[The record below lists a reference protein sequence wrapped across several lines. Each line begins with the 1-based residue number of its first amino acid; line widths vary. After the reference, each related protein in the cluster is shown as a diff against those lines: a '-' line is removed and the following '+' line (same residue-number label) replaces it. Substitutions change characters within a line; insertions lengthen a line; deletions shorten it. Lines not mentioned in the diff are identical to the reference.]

1 MKKYNVQNYIRYKE
15 DLEVSLK
22 LIPHKQFN
30 EYTRE
35 ELITVFLP
43 LVENIARKFS
53 TTQQASGVMT
63 INDLI
68 QEGAIGLTAAVDR
81 IEWEKIEE
89 SEDKEKTLKS
99 FFAKRIRG
107 AIRRAIDINRG
118 DMRIPEYKLNDIRKN
133 FGKDRKIVQ
142 TFFNQVFMSIDE
154 NFNDEGDN
162 PLFQVPDKS
171 EPYNIALLNAYL
183 LSIMKEHLTDK
194 EYDVLRMSYGLDCD
208 KHAAKDIASKLGI
221 DGVSNYV
228 RVSELKKSAIE
239 KLVDNV
245 SPNQV
250 IDYL

>member
-15 DLEVSLK
+15 DLEVTLK
-22 LIPHKQFN
+22 LIPKKEFH
-30 EYTRE
+30 EYTRT
-35 ELITVFLP
+35 ELTTVFLP

-68 QEGAIGLTAAVDR
+68 QEGAIGLQAAVDR
-81 IEWEKIEE
+81 IEWQTIHE

-183 LSIMKEHLTDK
+183 LGIMKEHLTDK

-208 KHAAKDIASKLGI
+208 KHPAKDIASKLGI

-228 RVSELKKSAIE
+228 RVSELKKAAIE

-245 SPNQV
+245 SPDQV

>member
-1 MKKYNVQNYIRYKE
+1 MKKYNVQNYIRYKN
-15 DLEVSLK
+15 DLEVTLK
-22 LIPHKQFN
+22 LIPKKEFH
-30 EYTRE
+30 EYTRT
-35 ELITVFLP
+35 ELTTVFLP

-68 QEGAIGLTAAVDR
+68 QEGAIGLQAAVDR
-81 IEWEKIEE
+81 IEWQTIHE

-183 LSIMKEHLTDK
+183 LGIMKEHLTDK

-208 KHAAKDIASKLGI
+208 KHPAKDIASKLGI

-245 SPNQV
+245 SPDQV

>member
-15 DLEVSLK
+15 DLEVTLK
-22 LIPHKQFN
+22 LIPKKEFH
-30 EYTRE
+30 EYTRT
-35 ELITVFLP
+35 ELTTVFLP

-68 QEGAIGLTAAVDR
+68 QEGAIGLQAAVDR
-81 IEWEKIEE
+81 IEWQTIHD

-183 LSIMKEHLTDK
+183 LGIMKEHLTDK

-208 KHAAKDIASKLGI
+208 KHPAKDIASKLGI

-228 RVSELKKSAIE
+228 RISELKKAAIE

-245 SPNQV
+245 SPDQV

>member
-1 MKKYNVQNYIRYKE
+1 MKKYNVQNYIRYKN
-15 DLEVSLK
+15 DLDVALK
-22 LIPHKQFN
+22 LIPKKEFH
-30 EYTRE
+30 EYTRT
-35 ELITVFLP
+35 ELGTVFLP

-68 QEGAIGLTAAVDR
+68 QEGAIGLQASVDR
-81 IEWEKIEE
+81 IEWQTIHD

-183 LSIMKEHLTDK
+183 LGIMKEYLTSK

-208 KHAAKDIASKLGI
+208 KYSAKDIASKLGI

-228 RVSELKKSAIE
+228 RVSELKKQAIE
-239 KLVDNV
+239 KLIDNV

>member
-1 MKKYNVQNYIRYKE
+1 
-15 DLEVSLK
+15 
-22 LIPHKQFN
+22 
-30 EYTRE
+30 
-35 ELITVFLP
+35 
-43 LVENIARKFS
+43 
-53 TTQQASGVMT
+53 MT

-68 QEGAIGLTAAVDR
+68 QEGAIGLQASVDR
-81 IEWEKIEE
+81 IEWQTIHE
-89 SEDKEKTLKS
+89 SDDKEKTLKS
-99 FFAKRIRG
+99 FFAKRVRG

-183 LSIMKEHLTDK
+183 LGIMKEHLTDK

-208 KHAAKDIASKLGI
+208 KHPAKDIASKLGI

-245 SPNQV
+245 SPDQV

>member
-15 DLEVSLK
+15 DLEVTLK
-22 LIPHKQFN
+22 LIPKKEFH
-30 EYTRE
+30 EYTRT
-35 ELITVFLP
+35 ELTTVFLP

-68 QEGAIGLTAAVDR
+68 QEGAIGLQASVDR
-81 IEWEKIEE
+81 IEWQTIHD
-89 SEDKEKTLKS
+89 SDDKEKTLKS

-183 LSIMKEHLTDK
+183 LGIMKEHLTDK

-208 KHAAKDIASKLGI
+208 KHPAKDIASKLGI

-245 SPNQV
+245 SPDQV

>member
-1 MKKYNVQNYIRYKE
+1 MKKYNIQNYIRYKN
-15 DLEVSLK
+15 DLEVTLK
-22 LIPHKQFN
+22 LIPKKEFH
-30 EYTRE
+30 EYTRT
-35 ELITVFLP
+35 ELTTVFLP

-68 QEGAIGLTAAVDR
+68 QEGAIGLQASVDR
-81 IEWEKIEE
+81 IEWQTIHD
-89 SEDKEKTLKS
+89 SDDKEKTLKS

-183 LSIMKEHLTDK
+183 LGIMKEYLTDK
-194 EYDVLRMSYGLDCD
+194 EYNVLRMSYGLDCD
-208 KHAAKDIASKLGI
+208 KHPAKDIASKLGI

-239 KLVDNV
+239 KLIDNV
-245 SPNQV
+245 SPDQV

>member
-1 MKKYNVQNYIRYKE
+1 MKKYNVQNYIRYKN
-15 DLEVSLK
+15 DLEVTLK
-22 LIPHKQFN
+22 LIPKKEFH
-30 EYTRE
+30 EYTRT
-35 ELITVFLP
+35 ELTTVFLP

-68 QEGAIGLTAAVDR
+68 QEGAIGLQAAVDR
-81 IEWEKIEE
+81 IEWQTIHD

-183 LSIMKEHLTDK
+183 LGIMKEHLTDK
-194 EYDVLRMSYGLDCD
+194 EYEVLRMSYGLDCD
-208 KHAAKDIASKLGI
+208 KHPAKDIASKLGI

-228 RVSELKKSAIE
+228 RVSELKKAAIE

-245 SPNQV
+245 SPDQV

>member
-1 MKKYNVQNYIRYKE
+1 MKKYNVQNYIRYKK
-15 DLEVSLK
+15 DLEVTLK
-22 LIPHKQFN
+22 LIPKKEFH
-30 EYTRE
+30 EYTRT
-35 ELITVFLP
+35 ELTTVFLP

-68 QEGAIGLTAAVDR
+68 QEGAIGLQASVDR
-81 IEWEKIEE
+81 IEWQTIHD
-89 SEDKEKTLKS
+89 SDDKEKTLKS

-183 LSIMKEHLTDK
+183 LGIMKEHLTDK

-208 KHAAKDIASKLGI
+208 KHPAKDIASKLGI

-245 SPNQV
+245 SPDQV

>member
-15 DLEVSLK
+15 DLEATLK

-183 LSIMKEHLTDK
+183 LGIMKEHLTDK

-208 KHAAKDIASKLGI
+208 KHMAKDIASKLGI

>member
-1 MKKYNVQNYIRYKE
+1 MKKYNIQNYIRYKE
-15 DLEVSLK
+15 DLEATLK

>member
-1 MKKYNVQNYIRYKE
+1 MKKYNVQNYIRYKN
-15 DLEVSLK
+15 DLEVTLK
-22 LIPHKQFN
+22 LIPKKEFHK
-30 EYTRE
+30 YTRT
-35 ELITVFLP
+35 ELTTVFLP

-68 QEGAIGLTAAVDR
+68 QEGAIGLQASVDR
-81 IEWEKIEE
+81 IEWQTIHD
-89 SEDKEKTLKS
+89 SDDKEKTLKS

-183 LSIMKEHLTDK
+183 LGIMKEHLTDK

-208 KHAAKDIASKLGI
+208 KHPAKDIASKLGI

-245 SPNQV
+245 SPDQV

>member
-1 MKKYNVQNYIRYKE
+1 MKKYNVQNYIRYKN
-15 DLEVSLK
+15 DLEVTLK
-22 LIPHKQFN
+22 LIPKKEFH
-30 EYTRE
+30 EYTRT
-35 ELITVFLP
+35 ELTTVFLP

-68 QEGAIGLTAAVDR
+68 QEGAIGLQASVDR
-81 IEWEKIEE
+81 IEWQTIHE
-89 SEDKEKTLKS
+89 SDDKEKTLKS

-154 NFNDEGDN
+154 NFNEEGDN

-183 LSIMKEHLTDK
+183 LGIMKEHLTDK

-208 KHAAKDIASKLGI
+208 KYAAKDIASKLGI

-245 SPNQV
+245 SPDQV

>member
-1 MKKYNVQNYIRYKE
+1 MKKYNVQNYIRYKN
-15 DLEVSLK
+15 DLEVTLK
-22 LIPHKQFN
+22 LIPKKEFH
-30 EYTRE
+30 EYTRT
-35 ELITVFLP
+35 ELTTVFLP

-68 QEGAIGLTAAVDR
+68 QEGAIGLQAAVDR
-81 IEWEKIEE
+81 IEWQTIHD
-89 SEDKEKTLKS
+89 SDDKEKTLKS
-99 FFAKRIRG
+99 FFAKRVRG

-183 LSIMKEHLTDK
+183 LGIMKEHLTDK

-208 KHAAKDIASKLGI
+208 KHPAKDIASKLGI

-245 SPNQV
+245 SPDQV

>member
-15 DLEVSLK
+15 DLEVALK
-22 LIPHKQFN
+22 LIPKKEFH
-30 EYTRE
+30 EYTRT
-35 ELITVFLP
+35 ELTTVFLP

-68 QEGAIGLTAAVDR
+68 QEGAIGLQAAVDR
-81 IEWEKIEE
+81 IEWQTIHD

-183 LSIMKEHLTDK
+183 LGIMKEHLTDK

-208 KHAAKDIASKLGI
+208 KHPAKDIASKLGI

-245 SPNQV
+245 SPDQV

>member
-1 MKKYNVQNYIRYKE
+1 MKKYNVQNYIRYKN
-15 DLEVSLK
+15 DLEVTLK
-22 LIPHKQFN
+22 LIPKKEFH
-30 EYTRE
+30 EYTRT
-35 ELITVFLP
+35 ELTTVFLP

-68 QEGAIGLTAAVDR
+68 QEGAIGLQAAVDR
-81 IEWEKIEE
+81 IEWQTIHE

-208 KHAAKDIASKLGI
+208 KYPAKDIASKLGI

-245 SPNQV
+245 SPDQV

>member
-1 MKKYNVQNYIRYKE
+1 MKKYNVQNYIRYKN
-15 DLEVSLK
+15 DLEVTLK
-22 LIPHKQFN
+22 LIPKKEFH
-30 EYTRE
+30 EYTRT
-35 ELITVFLP
+35 ELTTVFLP

-68 QEGAIGLTAAVDR
+68 QEGAIGLQAAVDR
-81 IEWEKIEE
+81 IEWQTIHD

-142 TFFNQVFMSIDE
+142 TFFNQVFMSIDA

-183 LSIMKEHLTDK
+183 LGIMKEHLTDK

-208 KHAAKDIASKLGI
+208 KYPAKDIASKLGI

-245 SPNQV
+245 SPDQV

>member
-1 MKKYNVQNYIRYKE
+1 MKKYNIQNYIRYRN
-15 DLEVSLK
+15 DLEVTLK
-22 LIPHKQFN
+22 LIPKKEFH
-30 EYTRE
+30 EYTRT
-35 ELITVFLP
+35 ELTTVFLP

-68 QEGAIGLTAAVDR
+68 QEGAIGLQAAVDR
-81 IEWEKIEE
+81 IEWQTIHD

-183 LSIMKEHLTDK
+183 LGIMKEHLTDK

-208 KHAAKDIASKLGI
+208 KHPAKDIASKLSI

-245 SPNQV
+245 SPDQV

>member
-1 MKKYNVQNYIRYKE
+1 MKKYNVQNYIRYKN
-15 DLEVSLK
+15 DLEVTLK
-22 LIPHKQFN
+22 LIPKKEFH
-30 EYTRE
+30 EYTRT
-35 ELITVFLP
+35 ELTTVFLP

-68 QEGAIGLTAAVDR
+68 QEGAIGLQAAVDR
-81 IEWEKIEE
+81 IEWQTIHD
-89 SEDKEKTLKS
+89 SDDKEKTLKS
-99 FFAKRIRG
+99 FFAKRVRG

-154 NFNDEGDN
+154 NFNDESDN

-183 LSIMKEHLTDK
+183 LGIMKEHLTDK

-208 KHAAKDIASKLGI
+208 I
-221 DGVSNYV
+221 
-228 RVSELKKSAIE
+228 SELKKSAIE

-245 SPNQV
+245 SPDQV

>member
-1 MKKYNVQNYIRYKE
+1 MKKYNVQNYIRYKN
-15 DLEVSLK
+15 DLEVTLK
-22 LIPHKQFN
+22 LIPKKEFH
-30 EYTRE
+30 EYTRT
-35 ELITVFLP
+35 ELTTVFLP

-68 QEGAIGLTAAVDR
+68 QEGAIGLQAAVDR
-81 IEWEKIEE
+81 IEWQTIHD

-183 LSIMKEHLTDK
+183 LGIMKEHLTDK

-208 KHAAKDIASKLGI
+208 KYPAKDIASKLGI

-228 RVSELKKSAIE
+228 RVSEFKKSAIE

-245 SPNQV
+245 SPDQV

>member
-1 MKKYNVQNYIRYKE
+1 MKKYNVQNYIRYKN
-15 DLEVSLK
+15 DLEVTLK
-22 LIPHKQFN
+22 LIPKKEFH
-30 EYTRE
+30 EYTRT
-35 ELITVFLP
+35 ELTTVFLP

-68 QEGAIGLTAAVDR
+68 QEGAIGLQASVDR
-81 IEWEKIEE
+81 IEWQTIHE
-89 SEDKEKTLKS
+89 SDDKEKTLKS

-154 NFNDEGDN
+154 NFNEEGDN

-183 LSIMKEHLTDK
+183 LGIMKEHLTDK

-208 KHAAKDIASKLGI
+208 KHPAKDIASKLGI

-245 SPNQV
+245 SPDQV

>member
-1 MKKYNVQNYIRYKE
+1 MKKYNVQNYIRYKN
-15 DLEVSLK
+15 DLEVTLK
-22 LIPHKQFN
+22 LIPKKEFH
-30 EYTRE
+30 EYTRT
-35 ELITVFLP
+35 ELTTVFLP

-68 QEGAIGLTAAVDR
+68 QEGAIGLQAAVDR
-81 IEWEKIEE
+81 IEWQTIHD

-183 LSIMKEHLTDK
+183 LGIMKEHLTDK

-208 KHAAKDIASKLGI
+208 KHPAKDIASKLGI

-245 SPNQV
+245 SPDQV

>member
-1 MKKYNVQNYIRYKE
+1 MKKYNVQNYIRYRN
-15 DLEVSLK
+15 DLEVTLK
-22 LIPHKQFN
+22 LIPKKEFH
-30 EYTRE
+30 EYTRT
-35 ELITVFLP
+35 ELTTVFLP

-68 QEGAIGLTAAVDR
+68 QEGAIGLQAAVDR
-81 IEWEKIEE
+81 IEWQTIHD
-89 SEDKEKTLKS
+89 SEDKEKTIKS

-142 TFFNQVFMSIDE
+142 TFFKQVFMSIDA

-183 LSIMKEHLTDK
+183 LGIMKEHLTDK
-194 EYDVLRMSYGLDCD
+194 EYEVVRMSYGLDCD
-208 KHAAKDIASKLGI
+208 KYPAKDIAKELSI

-228 RVSELKKSAIE
+228 RISELKKSAIE

-245 SPNQV
+245 SPDQV

>member
-15 DLEVSLK
+15 DLEVTLK
-22 LIPHKQFN
+22 LIPKKEFH
-30 EYTRE
+30 EYTRT
-35 ELITVFLP
+35 ELTTVFLP

-68 QEGAIGLTAAVDR
+68 QEGAIGLQAAVDR
-81 IEWEKIEE
+81 IEWQTIHD

-183 LSIMKEHLTDK
+183 LGIMREYLTDK

-208 KHAAKDIASKLGI
+208 KHPAKDIASKLGI

-228 RVSELKKSAIE
+228 RISELKKAAIE

-245 SPNQV
+245 SPDQV

>member
-1 MKKYNVQNYIRYKE
+1 MKKYNVQNYIRYKN
-15 DLEVSLK
+15 DLEVTLK
-22 LIPHKQFN
+22 LIPKKEFH
-30 EYTRE
+30 EYTRT
-35 ELITVFLP
+35 ELTTVFLP

-68 QEGAIGLTAAVDR
+68 QEGAIGLQAAVDR
-81 IEWEKIEE
+81 IEWQTIHE

-99 FFAKRIRG
+99 FFAKRVRG

-183 LSIMKEHLTDK
+183 LGIMKEHLTDK

-208 KHAAKDIASKLGI
+208 KHPAKDIASKLGI

-245 SPNQV
+245 SPDQV

>member
-1 MKKYNVQNYIRYKE
+1 MKKYNVQNYIRYKN
-15 DLEVSLK
+15 DLEVTLK
-22 LIPHKQFN
+22 LIPKKEFH
-30 EYTRE
+30 EYTRT
-35 ELITVFLP
+35 ELTTVFLP

-68 QEGAIGLTAAVDR
+68 QEGAIGLQAAVDR
-81 IEWEKIEE
+81 IEWQTIHE
-89 SEDKEKTLKS
+89 SENKEKTLKS

-183 LSIMKEHLTDK
+183 LGIMKEHLTDK

>member
-1 MKKYNVQNYIRYKE
+1 MKKYNVQNYIRYKN
-15 DLEVSLK
+15 DLEVTLK
-22 LIPHKQFN
+22 LIPKKEFH
-30 EYTRE
+30 EYTRT
-35 ELITVFLP
+35 ELTTVFLP

-68 QEGAIGLTAAVDR
+68 QEGAIGLQASVDR
-81 IEWEKIEE
+81 IEWQTIHD
-89 SEDKEKTLKS
+89 SDDKEKTLKS

-183 LSIMKEHLTDK
+183 LGIMKEHLTDK
-194 EYDVLRMSYGLDCD
+194 EYEVVRMSYGLDCD
-208 KHAAKDIASKLGI
+208 KYPAKDIAKELSI

-228 RVSELKKSAIE
+228 RISELKKSAIE

-245 SPNQV
+245 SPDQV

>member
-1 MKKYNVQNYIRYKE
+1 MKKYNVQNYIRYKN
-15 DLEVSLK
+15 DLEVTLK
-22 LIPHKQFN
+22 LIPKKEFH
-30 EYTRE
+30 EYTRT
-35 ELITVFLP
+35 ELTTVFLP

-68 QEGAIGLTAAVDR
+68 QEGAIGLQAAVDR
-81 IEWEKIEE
+81 IEWQTIHD

-183 LSIMKEHLTDK
+183 LGIMKEHLTDK
-194 EYDVLRMSYGLDCD
+194 EYEVLRMSYGLDCD
-208 KHAAKDIASKLGI
+208 KHPAKDIASKLGI

-245 SPNQV
+245 SPDQV

>member
-15 DLEVSLK
+15 DLEVTLK
-22 LIPHKQFN
+22 LIPKKEFH
-30 EYTRE
+30 EYTRT
-35 ELITVFLP
+35 ELTTVFLP

-68 QEGAIGLTAAVDR
+68 QEGAIGLQAAVDR
-81 IEWEKIEE
+81 IEWQTIHD

-183 LSIMKEHLTDK
+183 LGIMKEHLTDK

-208 KHAAKDIASKLGI
+208 KHPAKDIASKLGI

-228 RVSELKKSAIE
+228 RVSELKKAAIE

-245 SPNQV
+245 SPDQV

>member
-15 DLEVSLK
+15 DLEVTLK
-22 LIPHKQFN
+22 LIPKKEFH
-30 EYTRE
+30 EYTRT
-35 ELITVFLP
+35 ELTTVFLP

-68 QEGAIGLTAAVDR
+68 QEGAIGLQAAVDR
-81 IEWEKIEE
+81 IEWQTIHD

-183 LSIMKEHLTDK
+183 LGIMREYLTDK

-208 KHAAKDIASKLGI
+208 KHPAKDIASKLGI

-228 RVSELKKSAIE
+228 RVSELKKAAIE

-245 SPNQV
+245 SPDQV